1 MRQAF
6 ILVIIYLV
14 AGACGTPGRDQG
26 LTERDSVDL
35 VMKNDPALVEDG
47 IHVLTGLKAEEGY
60 KLVWS
65 NCTPC
70 HSARLLTQNRA
81 TREGWQSMIRWMQAT
96 QNLWDL
102 GPNEEKIIDY
112 LATYY
117 APEGKG
123 RRKPLTEIEW
133 YKLEE

>member
-1 MRQAF
+1 MIGSCKA
-6 ILVIIYLV
+6 
-14 AGACGTPGRDQG
+14 PDRDVKN
-26 LTERDSVDL
+26 TERDSVQV
-35 VMKNDPALVEDG
+35 VMDNDAAEIQDG

-60 KLVWS
+60 RLVWS

-70 HSARLLTQNRA
+70 HSAKLVTQNRA
-81 TREGWQSMIRWMQAT
+81 TRDGWRSMIRWMQET

-117 APEGKG
+117 APESTG
-123 RRKPLTEIEW
+123 RRKPLTDIEW
-133 YKLEE
+133 YKLED